1 MLRVSPRSFFEIGGQ
16 IIESTV
22 GDPTPGQG
30 VSSGVQ
36 RKIDKRM
43 TKMARKELYKGI
55 DTMTPQGAPSIQTL
69 VKETGKVKTGGRMI
83 ARGLGIAGT
92 LAAIDGPLPVGD
104 VLAVGFLVGGGL
116 FLAGSGIKGAVEE
129 VRS

>member
-43 TKMARKELYKGI
+43 TERARKEFYKGI
-55 DTMTPQGAPSIQTL
+55 DSVTPDGSPSMQT
-69 VKETGKVKTGGRMI
+69 VFYETKKIKTGGQMI
-83 ARGLGIAGT
+83 KRGIGIAIA
-92 LAAIDGPLPVGD
+92 LAAIDGPLPIGD
-104 VLAVGFLVGGGL
+104 VLAAGFLLGGGL
-116 FLAGSGIKGAVEE
+116 FLAGSGAKGAIEE
-129 VRS
+129 IRS

>member
-43 TKMARKELYKGI
+43 TKMARKEFYKGI
-55 DTMTPQGAPSIQTL
+55 DSVTPDGLPSIQAL
-69 VKETGKVKTGGRMI
+69 AYETKKMKTGGSMMK
-83 ARGLGIAGT
+83 RGLGIAIT
-92 LAAIDGPLPVGD
+92 LAAMDGPLPVGD
-104 VLAVGFLVGGGL
+104 VLAAGFLLGGGL
-116 FLAGSGIKGAVEE
+116 FLAGSGAKGAIEE
-129 VRS
+129 IRS